1 MPDIPLPQPQLP
13 ASPKSITPP
22 PNLPGQSGGAPGLP
36 KPALPTTKVESP
48 KIELPR
54 PAAPTGSTPSVPP
67 LGVPT
72 PASAGAA
79 PPAAKPLSSAPGSA
93 GLPRPPVAPPGLA
106 SPPGSPP
113 KPPAPLVPPL
123 GSPAPGGSA
132 VKPENPS
139 QPSAAAPQLAT
150 ASSPLK
156 KFLPLIIGGV
166 VLLLLAVGAF
176 AFFSSQNKPTSVSS
190 TPTPTTNANRP
201 STSASPTSE
210 TGRQTVTGTKTQLT
224 YWGLW
229 EPSATMAQIFRDFE
243 QANPGVEVIYQVQSH
258 VDYRQRLQ
266 TAIASGNGPDLFRYH
281 ASWVPMLSAELASL
295 PSKIMPV
302 NEFQQT
308 FYPVAVQQLQFGG
321 QIVGVPLMYD
331 GLGLYYNTEVL
342 STAGVEPPKTWV
354 ELKSLASR
362 LTIRNGNEISRAGLA
377 IGNASTTEHFSDI
390 IGLLMLQNGADPKD
404 LTTKEAQ
411 DAMVFYTNFVS
422 KDRVWD
428 EKLPTSTV
436 AFARGDAAMMLAPS
450 WRAHEV
456 MAMNPDLKFGIT
468 TVPTLGDQKISW
480 ATYWAEGVSNKSKN
494 QDLAWT
500 LIKYMSSKEV
510 MQKMYAEQAK
520 TRAFGEIYS
529 RIDLADSL
537 AGDPY
542 VAPFLADAPYAK
554 GWYLSSYTHDN
565 GLNDNLI
572 KYYQDAVNALVL
584 GKNLETTMETLSLG
598 SQQILR
604 QYKLR

>member
-1 MPDIPLPQPQLP
+1 MPDIPLPQPQMP
-13 ASPKSITPP
+13 VAPKAITPP
-22 PNLPGQSGGAPGLP
+22 PNIPSASSGTAGLP
-36 KPALPTTKVESP
+36 KPPAFNVPVPSKPETPKVELP
-48 KIELPR
+48 KPVAPAPSVPNPVAPTPVAGNLPKPIA
-54 PAAPTGSTPSVPP
+54 PAAPTT
-67 LGVPT
+67 L
-72 PASAGAA
+72 PA
-79 PPAAKPLSSAPGSA
+79 
-93 GLPRPPVAPPGLA
+93 
-106 SPPGSPP
+106 PP
-113 KPPAPLVPPL
+113 KPPMATPSGMP
-123 GSPAPGGSA
+123 PAPTA

-139 QPSAAAPQLAT
+139 TQPAGVTPQM
-150 ASSPLK
+150 ASTGNPLK
-156 KFLPLIIGGV
+156 KFLPIIIAV
-166 VLLLLAVGAF
+166 ILLLVVGVGAF
-176 AFFSSQNKPTSVSS
+176 AFMNGQNKPTSVKTTTTN
-190 TPTPTTNANRP
+190 TPTNTTK
-201 STSASPTSE
+201 TSASPTSDS
-210 TGRQTVTGTKTQLT
+210 GRQTVPDKKIQIT

-229 EPSATMAQIFRDFE
+229 ELSATMEQIFSDFE
-243 QANPGVEVIYQVQSH
+243 KANPGVEVIYQVQSH

-295 PSKIMPV
+295 PSKIMSV

-308 FYPVAVQQLQFGG
+308 FYPVAVQQLQYGG

-362 LTIRNGNEISRAGLA
+362 LTIRNGNEIKRAGLA
-377 IGNASTTEHFSDI
+377 IGNASTTEHFADI
-390 IGLLMLQNGADPKD
+390 IGLLMLQNGADPKN
-404 LTTKEAQ
+404 LTSKEAQ

-422 KDRVWD
+422 KDKVWD

-456 MAMNPDLKFGIT
+456 MAMNPNLKFGIT
-468 TVPTLGDQKISW
+468 TVPTLGEQKISW

-494 QDLAWT
+494 QEMAWQ

-537 AGDPY
+537 ASDPY

-598 SQQILR
+598 SQQVLR
-604 QYKLR
+604 QYKIK

>member
-1 MPDIPLPQPQLP
+1 MPDIPLPQPQMP
-13 ASPKSITPP
+13 VAPKAITPP
-22 PNLPGQSGGAPGLP
+22 PNIPSASSGTAGLP
-36 KPALPTTKVESP
+36 KPPAFNTPVPAKPETPKVELP
-48 KIELPR
+48 K
-54 PAAPTGSTPSVPP
+54 
-67 LGVPT
+67 
-72 PASAGAA
+72 
-79 PPAAKPLSSAPGSA
+79 
-93 GLPRPPVAPPGLA
+93 PVAPAATAPSPVAPAPVGGNLPKPVAPA
-106 SPPGSPP
+106 SPTTLPAPP
-113 KPPAPLVPPL
+113 KPPMATPSGMP
-123 GSPAPGGSA
+123 PAPTA

-139 QPSAAAPQLAT
+139 TQPAGTPPQMASAGN
-150 ASSPLK
+150 PLK
-156 KFLPLIIGGV
+156 KFLPIIIAV
-166 VLLLLAVGAF
+166 ILLLVVGVGAF
-176 AFFSSQNKPTSVSS
+176 AFMNSQNKPTSVKTTTTN
-190 TPTPTTNANRP
+190 TPTNTTK
-201 STSASPTSE
+201 TSASPTSDS
-210 TGRQTVTGTKTQLT
+210 GRQTVPDKKTQIT

-229 EPSATMAQIFRDFE
+229 ELSATMEQIFSDFE

-295 PSKIMPV
+295 PSKIMSV

-308 FYPVAVQQLQFGG
+308 FYPVAVQQLQYGG

-362 LTIRNGNEISRAGLA
+362 LTVRNGNEIKRAGLA
-377 IGNASTTEHFSDI
+377 IGNASTTEHFADI

-404 LTTKEAQ
+404 LTSKEAQ

-422 KDRVWD
+422 KDKVWD

-456 MAMNPDLKFGIT
+456 MAMNPNLKFGIT

-494 QDLAWT
+494 QEMAWQ
-500 LIKYMSSKEV
+500 LIKYMSSREV

-537 AGDPY
+537 ASDPY

-598 SQQILR
+598 SQQVLR
-604 QYKLR
+604 QYKIK

>member
-1 MPDIPLPQPQLP
+1 MPDIPLPQPQMP
-13 ASPKSITPP
+13 VAPKAITPQ
-22 PNLPGQSGGAPGLP
+22 PNIPSASSGTTGLP
-36 KPALPTTKVESP
+36 KPPAFNVPVPSKPETPKVELPKPISP
-48 KIELPR
+48 APPAPN
-54 PAAPTGSTPSVPP
+54 PAAPT
-67 LGVPT
+67 
-72 PASAGAA
+72 
-79 PPAAKPLSSAPGSA
+79 
-93 GLPRPPVAPPGLA
+93 
-106 SPPGSPP
+106 
-113 KPPAPLVPPL
+113 
-123 GSPAPGGSA
+123 A

-139 QPSAAAPQLAT
+139 TQPAGATPQMASAGN
-150 ASSPLK
+150 PLK
-156 KFLPLIIGGV
+156 KFLPTIIAV
-166 VLLLLAVGAF
+166 VLLLVVGVGAF
-176 AFFSSQNKPTSVSS
+176 AFMNGQNKPTSVK
-190 TPTPTTNANRP
+190 TTTTNAPTNTTK
-201 STSASPTSE
+201 TSASPTSDS
-210 TGRQTVTGTKTQLT
+210 GRQTVPDKKTQIT

-229 EPSATMAQIFRDFE
+229 ELSATMEQIFSDFE
-243 QANPGVEVIYQVQSH
+243 QANPGVEVIHQVQSH

-295 PSKIMPV
+295 PSKIMSV

-308 FYPVAVQQLQFGG
+308 FYPVAVQQLQYGG

-362 LTIRNGNEISRAGLA
+362 LTIRNGNEIKRAGLA
-377 IGNASTTEHFSDI
+377 IGNASTTEHFADI
-390 IGLLMLQNGADPKD
+390 IGLLMLQNGADPKN
-404 LTTKEAQ
+404 LTSKEAQ

-422 KDRVWD
+422 KDKVWD

-456 MAMNPDLKFGIT
+456 MAVNPNLKFGIT

-494 QDLAWT
+494 QEMAWQ
-500 LIKYMSSKEV
+500 LIKYMSSREV

-537 AGDPY
+537 ASDPY

-598 SQQILR
+598 SQQVLR
-604 QYKLR
+604 QYKIK

>member
-1 MPDIPLPQPQLP
+1 MPDIPLPQPQMP
-13 ASPKSITPP
+13 VAPKAITPP
-22 PNLPGQSGGAPGLP
+22 PNIPSASGATMGLP
-36 KPALPTTKVESP
+36 KPPAFNTPIPAKPETPKVELP
-48 KIELPR
+48 KPTMA
-54 PAAPTGSTPSVPP
+54 PPMAAPTPSPLPNLASSTSVGNLP
-67 LGVPT
+67 
-72 PASAGAA
+72 
-79 PPAAKPLSSAPGSA
+79 KPSAPNMAS
-93 GLPRPPVAPPGLA
+93 GLPT
-106 SPPGSPP
+106 PP
-113 KPPAPLVPPL
+113 KPNVSTPVGMPPAP
-123 GSPAPGGSA
+123 

-139 QPSAAAPQLAT
+139 AQPVGAPPQVAT
-150 ASSPLK
+150 AGSPLK
-156 KFLPLIIGGV
+156 KFLPIIIAV
-166 VLLLLAVGAF
+166 VLLLAVGVGVF
-176 AFFSSQNKPTSVSS
+176 AFMNSQSKPTSVK
-190 TPTPTTNANRP
+190 TTPTTTNN
-201 STSASPTSE
+201 STKTSASPSTD
-210 TGRQTVTGTKTQLT
+210 TGRQTVPDKKTQIT

-229 EPSATMAQIFRDFE
+229 EPSAVMEQIFSDFE

-295 PSKIMPV
+295 PSKIMSV

-308 FYPVAVQQLQFGG
+308 FYPVAVQQLQYGG

-342 STAGVEPPKTWV
+342 ATAGVEPPKTWV

-362 LTIRNGNEISRAGLA
+362 LTIRNGNDIKRAGLA
-377 IGNASTTEHFSDI
+377 IGNASTTEHFADI

-404 LTTKEAQ
+404 LTSKEAQ
-411 DAMVFYTNFVS
+411 DAMVFYTNFAS
-422 KDRVWD
+422 KDKVWD

-468 TVPTLGDQKISW
+468 TVPTLGEQRIAW
-480 ATYWAEGVSNKSKN
+480 ASYWAEGVSGKSKN
-494 QDLAWT
+494 QEISWQ

-537 AGDPY
+537 ASDPY

-584 GKNLETTMETLSLG
+584 GKNLETTLETLSLG
-598 SQQILR
+598 SQQVLR
-604 QYKLR
+604 QYKIK

>member
-1 MPDIPLPQPQLP
+1 MPDIPLPQPQMP
-13 ASPKSITPP
+13 VAPKAITPP
-22 PNLPGQSGGAPGLP
+22 PNIPSSSGTATGLP
-36 KPALPTTKVESP
+36 KPPTFNTPIPAKPETPKVELP
-48 KIELPR
+48 KPTMAPPTPTPLPNQTSSAQVGNLPKPSAPTVASNLPMPPR
-54 PAAPTGSTPSVPP
+54 PVMA
-67 LGVPT
+67 T
-72 PASAGAA
+72 PAGI
-79 PPAAKPLSSAPGSA
+79 
-93 GLPRPPVAPPGLA
+93 
-106 SPPGSPP
+106 
-113 KPPAPLVPPL
+113 PPAP
-123 GSPAPGGSA
+123 SP
-132 VKPENPS
+132 VKQENPS
-139 QPSAAAPQLAT
+139 TQPAGAPPQVAT
-150 ASSPLK
+150 AGSPLK
-156 KFLPLIIGGV
+156 KFLPIILAV
-166 VLLLLAVGAF
+166 VLLLVLGVGAF
-176 AFFSSQNKPTSVSS
+176 AFMSSQNKPTSVKN
-190 TPTPTTNANRP
+190 TPTTTNNTGK
-201 STSASPTSE
+201 TSASPTTD
-210 TGRQTVTGTKTQLT
+210 TGRQTVPDKKTQIT

-229 EPSATMAQIFRDFE
+229 EPTAVMEQIFSDFE
-243 QANPGVEVIYQVQSH
+243 QANPGVEVVYQVQSH

-295 PSKIMPV
+295 PSKIMSV

-308 FYPVAVQQLQFGG
+308 FYPVAVQQLQYGG

-342 STAGVEPPKTWV
+342 TTAGAEPPKTWV

-362 LTIRNGNEISRAGLA
+362 LTIRNGNEIKRAGLA
-377 IGNASTTEHFSDI
+377 IGNASTTEHFADV

-404 LTTKEAQ
+404 LTSKEAQ
-411 DAMVFYTNFVS
+411 DAMVFYTNFAS

-456 MAMNPDLKFGIT
+456 MAMNPELKFGIT

-480 ATYWAEGVSNKSKN
+480 ATYWAEGVSGKSKN
-494 QDLAWT
+494 QELSWQ
-500 LIKYMSSKEV
+500 LIKYLSSKEV

-520 TRAFGEIYS
+520 VRAFGEIYS

-537 AGDPY
+537 ASDPY

-598 SQQILR
+598 SQQVLR
-604 QYKLR
+604 QYKIK

>member
-1 MPDIPLPQPQLP
+1 MPDIPLPQPQMP
-13 ASPKSITPP
+13 VAPKAITPP
-22 PNLPGQSGGAPGLP
+22 PNIPSVSSGTAGLP
-36 KPALPTTKVESP
+36 KPPAFNVPVPSKPETPKVELP
-48 KIELPR
+48 KPVAPAPSVPNSVVPTPVAGNLPKPIA
-54 PAAPTGSTPSVPP
+54 PAAPTT
-67 LGVPT
+67 L
-72 PASAGAA
+72 PA
-79 PPAAKPLSSAPGSA
+79 
-93 GLPRPPVAPPGLA
+93 
-106 SPPGSPP
+106 PP
-113 KPPAPLVPPL
+113 KPPMATPSGMP
-123 GSPAPGGSA
+123 PAPTA

-139 QPSAAAPQLAT
+139 TQPAGATPQM
-150 ASSPLK
+150 ASTGNPLK
-156 KFLPLIIGGV
+156 KFLPIIIAV
-166 VLLLLAVGAF
+166 ILLLVVGVGAF
-176 AFFSSQNKPTSVSS
+176 AFMNGQNKPTSVKTTTTN
-190 TPTPTTNANRP
+190 TPTNTTK
-201 STSASPTSE
+201 TSASPTSDS
-210 TGRQTVTGTKTQLT
+210 GRQTVPDKKIQIT

-229 EPSATMAQIFRDFE
+229 ELSATMEQIFSDFE
-243 QANPGVEVIYQVQSH
+243 KANPGVEVIYQVQSH

-295 PSKIMPV
+295 PSKIMSV

-308 FYPVAVQQLQFGG
+308 FYPVAVQQLQYGG

-362 LTIRNGNEISRAGLA
+362 LTIRNGNEIKRAGLA
-377 IGNASTTEHFSDI
+377 IGNASTTEHFADI
-390 IGLLMLQNGADPKD
+390 IGLLMLQNGADPKN
-404 LTTKEAQ
+404 LTSKEAQ

-422 KDRVWD
+422 KDKVWD

-456 MAMNPDLKFGIT
+456 MALNPNLKFGIT
-468 TVPTLGDQKISW
+468 TVPTLGEQKISW

-494 QDLAWT
+494 QEMAWQ

-537 AGDPY
+537 ASDPY

-598 SQQILR
+598 SQQVLR
-604 QYKLR
+604 QYKIK